1 MVEEHAQPVETVTLW
16 DVPPNR
22 WWPTIPL
29 VYALGGVGLT
39 VLLGVMTRLNPW
51 SLLALLFVAYGVGTV
66 PAARTRVRLT
76 PEGVE
81 VRRLRTAVLRYAEI
95 ASVEVAPEWDGGRAV
110 WIRLRTSQP
119 QAEPEV
125 LTPPPEWWHTPGRT
139 LTDVV
144 TSIQARVDAAHPP
157 GPAPDEPS

>member
-1 MVEEHAQPVETVTLW
+1 VVEEHAQPVGTVTLW

-39 VLLGVMTRLNPW
+39 VLLGVMTRLDPW
-51 SLLALLFVAYGVGTV
+51 SLLALLFVAYGLGTV
-66 PAARTRVRLT
+66 SAARTRVRLT

-81 VRRLRTAVLRYAEI
+81 VRRLRTTLLRYGDI
-95 ASVEVAPEWDGGRAV
+95 ASVEVAPEWDGGRSV
-110 WIRLRTSQP
+110 WIRLRASQP
-119 QAEPEV
+119 QSEPEV
-125 LTPPPEWWHTPGRT
+125 LTPPPEWWHEPGRT

-144 TSIQARVDAAHPP
+144 TSIQARVDAVRTP
-157 GPAPDEPS
+157 GRGTDDPS